1 MPEEDAEKVAYH
13 PFDLTKVWPK
23 GDYPLIEV
31 GVMELNR
38 NPDNYFADVE
48 QAAFSPAAVVP
59 GISFSPDRM
68 LQARLF
74 SYADAARY
82 RLGVN
87 HFQIPVNAARNGKP
101 IYHRDGMGRVDGNMG
116 STLHYEPSS
125 FSTWQEQ
132 PDYSEPPLK
141 IGNSAQRYDYRDDDD
156 NYWSQPRALFELMS
170 AKQKQALF
178 DNTARALGDALDFI
192 KERHIENCGKV
203 HTDYGAGVKA
213 AVEKLKQ
220 A

>member
-1 MPEEDAEKVAYH
+1 M
-13 PFDLTKVWPK
+13 
-23 GDYPLIEV
+23 
-31 GVMELNR
+31 
-38 NPDNYFADVE
+38 
-48 QAAFSPAAVVP
+48 
-59 GISFSPDRM
+59 
-68 LQARLF
+68 
-74 SYADAARY
+74 
-82 RLGVN
+82 
-87 HFQIPVNAARNGKP
+87 
-101 IYHRDGMGRVDGNMG
+101 
-116 STLHYEPSS
+116 
-125 FSTWQEQ
+125 
-132 PDYSEPPLK
+132 K